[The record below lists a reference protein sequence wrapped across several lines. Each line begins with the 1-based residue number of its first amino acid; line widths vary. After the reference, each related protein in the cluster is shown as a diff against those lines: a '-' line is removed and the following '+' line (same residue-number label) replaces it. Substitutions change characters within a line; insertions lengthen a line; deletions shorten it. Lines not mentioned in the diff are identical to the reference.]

1 MMKDGY
7 MEGRMSAGGW
17 NSMGEKAEARK
28 LYQPRSLTASE
39 IRTRVE
45 DIAEELAAKMRSDQP
60 TPEQAGPEAY
70 PLDTRK
76 FVMLMSGFIRMN

>member
-1 MMKDGY
+1 MKSGDL
-7 MEGRMSAGGW
+7 EGRMNAGGW
-17 NSMGEKAEARK
+17 NSMSEKIAAHRGQ
-28 LYQPRSLTASE
+28 QPRVLTASE

-45 DIAEELAAKMRSDQP
+45 DIAEELALKMRAEQP
-60 TPEQAGPEAY
+60 TLDQAELEAY